1 MATDPIRSEP
11 PLDIR
16 EQLARI
22 DQMHANIG
30 QLLAGTDKTRQ
41 DTKFAPLSLVLT
53 GLGAG
58 AALFAAGAAFAKLII
73 G

>member
-1 MATDPIRSEP
+1 MATDPIHAEQ
-11 PLDIR
+11 PLDVR

-41 DTKFAPLSLVLT
+41 DTKLAPLSLVLT